1 MVCIWATSLE
11 LSWGIM
17 ALRMIVKN
25 VKDWA
30 YTRVKPEISRWIHDI
45 RQDRLQIHSLTPSG
59 DLVMQRRRAASCG
72 PSNEVVD
79 LEKSVSP
86 TSRSQ
91 YCTPRRKARPNMPH
105 GNTAP
110 GSLDCRLAKSRVPEI
125 KFNGLTESDEGGVD
139 NGSDEGYVSNRIIRR
154 RKSQEDK
161 KKKSSAFI
169 CNDLSSEYH
178 SDASY
183 VPPISEEESTESE
196 NVEDEESDDDGASAF
211 SRLKVHRTR
220 TKVDKSSKSPESRSK
235 GVRRRS
241 SRF

>member
-1 MVCIWATSLE
+1 
-11 LSWGIM
+11 M

-30 YTRVKPEISRWIHDI
+30 YSRVKPEISRWIHDI

-59 DLVMQRRRAASCG
+59 DSVMQRRRAASCG

-91 YCTPRRKARPNMPH
+91 YCTPRKKSRPILPH

-110 GSLDCRLAKSRVPEI
+110 GPLDRRGAKSRVPEI
-125 KFNGLTESDEGGVD
+125 ILNGSTESDEGGVD
-139 NGSDEGYVSNRIIRR
+139 DRSDEGYASIHTRGRWKI
-154 RKSQEDK
+154 QENVRGK
-161 KKKSSAFI
+161 LSAFI
-169 CNDLSSEYH
+169 CNDGPSEDEYN
-178 SDASY
+178 APY
-183 VPPISEEESTESE
+183 VPPMSEDESTESE
-196 NVEDEESDDDGASAF
+196 SVEDEESDDDGASAF
-211 SRLKVHRTR
+211 SRLKVHRTP
-220 TKVDKSSKSPESRSK
+220 TKVDKSSKSPETRSK